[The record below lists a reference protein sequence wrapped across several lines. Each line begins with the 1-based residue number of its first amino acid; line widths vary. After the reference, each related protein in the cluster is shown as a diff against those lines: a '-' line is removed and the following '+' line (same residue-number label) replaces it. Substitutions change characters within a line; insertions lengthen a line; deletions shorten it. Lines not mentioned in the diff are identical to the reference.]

1 MRWGLV
7 GSCVGVLCLGA
18 GCGSESAPTPTA
30 TATAQPATTASA
42 TTSAAPE
49 ATATGSAEP
58 LKSVTA
64 DPSRLKIEGK
74 AVQGGLL
81 RAKLDDAKTRKITFP
96 GHRVIIS
103 PEGEFWIAFFRNAP
117 PKGEKI
123 TVVFPDGQILERA
136 FAVDGR
142 TFEKEKIDG
151 LPESFVKMD
160 PKTKVEHAKIHAR
173 IDQVRMGYDKTLHCQ
188 GDWAWPTK
196 GKITSRYGYER
207 TLNGTDGGI
216 HWGVD
221 IAAPVGAPVKAPCA
235 GKVVAIEKD
244 VPLAGHTLILDHGQ
258 GLTSTFIHLSAF
270 TAKVGDMVKTGDVI
284 AAVGNTGRSTGPHLD
299 WRMNLFEVRVDPELL
314 VPPMP

>member
-1 MRWGLV
+1 MRWGSLV
-7 GSCVGVLCLGA
+7 GWCMLV
-18 GCGSESAPTPTA
+18 GCGSESAPPGEAAPTA
-30 TATAQPATTASA
+30 STTSVASA
-42 TTSAAPE
+42 SARPE

-58 LKSVTA
+58 LESVTA
-64 DPSRLKIEGK
+64 DPGRLKIEGK

-81 RAKLDDAKTRKITFP
+81 RAKLDDPKTRKITFP
-96 GHRVIIS
+96 GHRVVIS

-136 FAVDGR
+136 FAVEGR
-142 TFEKEKIDG
+142 AFEEEKIDG

-160 PKTKVEHAKIHAR
+160 PETKVRHAKVHAR
-173 IDQVRMGYDKTLHCQ
+173 IDKVRMGYDKTLHCE

-207 TLNGTDGGI
+207 ILNGTDGGI

-221 IAAPVGAPVKAPCA
+221 IAAAVGAPVRAPCG

-244 VPLAGHTLILDHGQ
+244 VPLAGNTLVLDHGQ

-270 TAKVGDMVKTGDVI
+270 KAEVGDIVETGDVI